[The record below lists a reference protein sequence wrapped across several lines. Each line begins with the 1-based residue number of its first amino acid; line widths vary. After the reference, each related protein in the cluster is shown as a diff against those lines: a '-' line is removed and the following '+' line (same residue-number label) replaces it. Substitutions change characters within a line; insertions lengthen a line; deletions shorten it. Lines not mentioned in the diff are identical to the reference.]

1 MSNDHWKADW
11 EHIAFNLCS
20 EFGSDFVAD
29 KHDFAKAVVRE
40 YLRSLRPVDHSEL
53 VERLHGPVFGTPTAL
68 QAADAL
74 DAHNIEIER
83 LKLAIEGETAE
94 SISDQQAVD
103 IIEYVWGTAP
113 HQALGDLEEALRTML
128 RLFDDKQNM
137 VEGPRQAQAAI
148 SNAYRALGGNP
159 IPASPR
165 PAAADAG
172 VREALRDIVEFCDDP
187 EGSEKP
193 ESLGMGLARLLPAAR
208 VALSLAAK
216 RGADQWLT

>member
-137 VEGPRQAQAAI
+137 VEGPRPGQARNQQCV
-148 SNAYRALGGNP
+148 
-159 IPASPR
+159 PR
-165 PAAADAG
+165 PRRQSYTSLSPPLCRRCGGTGGAG
-172 VREALRDIVEFCDDP
+172 ILRQ
-187 EGSEKP
+187 SRQ
-193 ESLGMGLARLLPAAR
+193 LGR
-208 VALSLAAK
+208 
-216 RGADQWLT
+216 